1 MLLGITKDADIEESF
16 LTKSFIHSNTDYQ
29 KDYRVRVEPKDP
41 ALETVLLLAKNLFE
55 LREYKKASHILK

>member
-29 KDYRVRVEPKDP
+29 KDYRVRVEPKEP
-41 ALETVLLLAKNLFE
+41 ALETVLLLAKNLF
-55 LREYKKASHILK
+55 